1 MLVRDVMQPPA
12 FVQAEES
19 LAVAARKLQHDN
31 IGCLPVCQGE
41 RVIGMLTDRDIAM
54 RGVADGRNAS
64 QMSVVEAMSRDPL
77 TCFADDSV
85 EQAAILM
92 TQGHVQRLAVLDR
105 KTQRLIGVISVSDV
119 GGSQTEPRHYEVTFF
134 KKMSDHY
141 GHSQHAEV
149 MRISIVHGGKDE
161 AIAVAMRQFEQVKQV
176 NRWNQLAD
184 GYDVTTIH
192 HDEQGV
198 VVDEHELT
206 SEREARIKQRAY
218 ELWEQAGAPAGQDKE
233 YWHKAA
239 AELDDQDRAEE

>member
-12 FVQAEES
+12 FVQAEDS

-54 RGVADGRNAS
+54 RVADGRNAS
-64 QMSVVEAMSRDPL
+64 QMTVMEAISGDPL
-77 TCFADDSV
+77 TCFEDDSV

-92 TQGHVQRLAVLDR
+92 NQGHVLRLAVLDR
-105 KTQRLIGVISVSDV
+105 KTQRLTGVISVSDL
-119 GGSQTEPRHYEVTFF
+119 GGIHTDPRHYEVTFF

-149 MRISIVHGGKDE
+149 MRITIVHGSKDE
-161 AIAVAMRQFEQVKQV
+161 AIAAAMRQFEQAKQV
-176 NRWNQLAD
+176 NSWSQLAD

-192 HDEQGV
+192 HDEHG

-206 SEREARIKQRAY
+206 SEREARIKRRAY

-233 YWHKAA
+233 YWNRAA
-239 AELDDQDRAEE
+239 AEIDHQDRSEE